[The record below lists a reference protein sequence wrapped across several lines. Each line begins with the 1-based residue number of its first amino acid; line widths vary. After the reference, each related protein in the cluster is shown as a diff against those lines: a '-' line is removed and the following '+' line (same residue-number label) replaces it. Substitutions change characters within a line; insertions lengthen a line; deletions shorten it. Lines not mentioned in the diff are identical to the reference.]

1 MIAGTV
7 FLVGTSYMLGSI
19 PFAYVA
25 ARYYRGIDI
34 RDYGSG
40 NVGTSNLIKH
50 GGTWI
55 GITVGTIDTLVK
67 GAMPVVLTGVL
78 GFGINAQLAVGIA
91 SIAGHNW
98 SVYIRMT
105 GGRGLAV
112 SIGVVLALS
121 LWFELFIGLVFIGLL
136 GRVIARD
143 TALWALLAF
152 LLIPLVAV
160 LIGRPTLVVYALVV
174 ITLLLISKRL
184 TSNWESLP
192 SSTHGLIKVLICRLL
207 WDRDLWNKD
216 DWTNRE
222 PRRVQKD

>member
-1 MIAGTV
+1 M
-7 FLVGTSYMLGSI
+7 
-19 PFAYVA
+19 
-25 ARYYRGIDI
+25 
-34 RDYGSG
+34 
-40 NVGTSNLIKH
+40 
-50 GGTWI
+50 
-55 GITVGTIDTLVK
+55 
-67 GAMPVVLTGVL
+67 
-78 GFGINAQLAVGIA
+78 
-91 SIAGHNW
+91 
-98 SVYIRMT
+98 
-105 GGRGLAV
+105 
-112 SIGVVLALS
+112 LALS

-216 DWTNRE
+216 DWTSRE

>member
-1 MIAGTV
+1 MTAGTA
-7 FLVGTSYMLGSI
+7 FLVVTSYMLGSI
-19 PFAYVA
+19 PFAYMA
-25 ARYYRGIDI
+25 ARYYKGIDI

-55 GITVGTIDTLVK
+55 GITVGTADTLVK
-67 GAMPVVLTGVL
+67 GAMPVVLADAL
-78 GFGINAQLAVGIA
+78 GFGINVQVAVGIA

-121 LWFELFIGLVFIGLL
+121 LWVELFIGLVFIGLV

-152 LLIPLVAV
+152 LLIPSVAV
-160 LIGRPTLVVYALVV
+160 LIGRPTAVVYALVV

-192 SSTHGLIKVLICRLL
+192 SNSYNLIRVLSCRLL
-207 WDRDLWNKD
+207 WDRDLRSKD
-216 DWTNRE
+216 DWTSRQ
-222 PRRVQKD
+222 PHRVQKD